1 MIRWIW
7 SPNLLTSKGPPET
20 VQAPLLAA
28 VCPSQCNPCDGSSQP
43 ARSWPAVAAARW
55 SCIWKW
61 RRALEG
67 TGLVELPLHIWIWY
81 DIIYIIYTYHLN
93 VKYVYLL
100 RWGSSAALVW
110 IYVMT
115 LIFGLK
121 SACAFFVWHIFRT
134 STKMAVGVTAWFDP
148 LGLFEQKKCLHHLR
162 AWDLSSPSLTCTT
175 LIQFYAAGRS
185 QGLAWRASWQRLTS
199 FWRLQWW
206 DLKDGGIISLQ
217 LWIPWLQCP

>member
-1 MIRWIW
+1 MNMI
-7 SPNLLTSKGPPET
+7 SQPSHTKGPPET

-43 ARSWPAVAAARW
+43 ARSSPAVAAARW

-61 RRALEG
+61 RQALEG

-100 RWGSSAALVW
+100 RWGSSVALVW

-148 LGLFEQKKCLHHLR
+148 LGLLEQKMFT
-162 AWDLSSPSLTCTT
+162 SS
-175 LIQFYAAGRS
+175 
-185 QGLAWRASWQRLTS
+185 
-199 FWRLQWW
+199 
-206 DLKDGGIISLQ
+206 
-217 LWIPWLQCP
+217 